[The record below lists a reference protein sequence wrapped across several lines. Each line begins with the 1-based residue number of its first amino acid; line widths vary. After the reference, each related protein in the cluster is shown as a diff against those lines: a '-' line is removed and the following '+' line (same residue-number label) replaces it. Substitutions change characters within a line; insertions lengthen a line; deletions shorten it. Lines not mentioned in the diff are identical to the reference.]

1 MVQDP
6 ERYASADMVPH
17 AVKGELDT
25 LVEGGVIPVASPK
38 AFPVVEIFGPTIQG
52 EGAVVGTV
60 SHFVRFGGC
69 SYRCIWCD
77 SMHAVDPQQI
87 KENARKLTSRQIM
100 DELLQLTVGVPMI
113 RPYWV
118 TLSGGDPCMWQLSD
132 LVIQLQH
139 KGYKVAVETQ
149 GALWRDWLR
158 EVDLVTLSPKPPS
171 SGMDGKLNP
180 LLLNRI
186 IMGARKVVLKIV
198 IFTEGDLT
206 WAREIH
212 KNFPEVQM
220 YLSAGTTPAH
230 GESQHQ
236 IVFGILNNLQK
247 LVDWVKAD
255 PYMYDCIVLPQV
267 HALLWG
273 HMKGV

>member
-1 MVQDP
+1 MARNPDEYTSP
-6 ERYASADMVPH
+6 DMVP
-17 AVKGELDT
+17 AEVQGELAT
-25 LVEGGVIPVASPK
+25 LVAGGVVPVASPK
-38 AFPVVEIFGPTIQG
+38 AFPVVEVFGPTIQG

-69 SYRCIWCD
+69 SYRCLWCD
-77 SMHAVDPQQI
+77 SMHAVDPKQI
-87 KENARKLTSRQIM
+87 KENARYLHSEDILK
-100 DELLQLTVGVPMI
+100 ELLGLAPAAGTV

-118 TLSGGDPCMWQLSD
+118 TLSGGDPCMWQLGH
-132 LVIQLQH
+132 LVGLLQEH
-139 KGYKVAVETQ
+139 GYRVAVETQ

-158 EVDLVTLSPKPPS
+158 QVDLVTLSPKPPS
-171 SGMDGKLNP
+171 SGMDEKLNP

-186 IMGARKVVLKIV
+186 IMAARKVVLKIV
-198 IFTEGDLT
+198 IFTDGDFA
-206 WAREIH
+206 WAKELH
-212 KNFPEVQM
+212 KTFPEVPM

-236 IVFGILNNLQK
+236 IVFGILNSMQR
-247 LVDWVKAD
+247 LVDMVKAD
-255 PYMYDCIVLPQV
+255 PFMYDCIVLPQL